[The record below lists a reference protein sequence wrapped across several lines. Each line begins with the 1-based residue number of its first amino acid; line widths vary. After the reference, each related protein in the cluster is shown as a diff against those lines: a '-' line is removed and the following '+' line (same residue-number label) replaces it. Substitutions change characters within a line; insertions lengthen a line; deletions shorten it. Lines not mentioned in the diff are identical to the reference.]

1 MTTETRTPI
10 VVFGTGG
17 HGRETGLLIE
27 AMIACGTPW
36 ELAGFLTDDHTQH
49 GTRLG
54 GMPILGDGAVLADR
68 AGEYLV
74 AVGIGAARTR
84 REIVRRLRPYA
95 RGFPVLQHP
104 SVPPYGRVVIGEG
117 SQIHAGAVLTT
128 DIFIGDFVILNRHV
142 DVSHDCRIDSWS
154 TLAPAVSLAG
164 AVHVHEG
171 ADLGVRAACLPGVAV
186 GAWSIVGGGAVVTRD
201 VDPELTV
208 VGVPARPH
216 RLSAVR

>member
-1 MTTETRTPI
+1 MTSESRTPI

-17 HGRETGLLIE
+17 HGRETALLIE
-27 AMIACGTPW
+27 SMIACGAPW
-36 ELAGFLTDDHTQH
+36 ALAGFLTDDRTQH
-49 GTRLG
+49 GMRLG
-54 GMPILGDGAVLADR
+54 AMPILGDGAMLADR

-74 AVGIGAARTR
+74 AVGVGASRTR
-84 REIVRRLRPYA
+84 QDIVRRLRPYA

-104 SVPPYGRVVIGEG
+104 SVPRYERVVIGEG
-117 SQIHAGAVLTT
+117 SQIHAGAILTT

-142 DVSHDCRIDSWS
+142 DVSHDCRIDSWC

-164 AVHVHEG
+164 AVRVHEG
-171 ADLGVRAACLPGVAV
+171 ADLGVRAACLPGVVV
-186 GAWSIVGGGAVVTRD
+186 GAWSIVGAGAVVTRD

-216 RLSAVR
+216 RASAIR